1 MKRLNKNIIT
11 NIFLISS
18 DILSFILSIY
28 LARSIYA
35 DHIIPRNI
43 QPISDWMRLHVFL
56 AISCICWFG
65 IFLRHYGYRKNF
77 WIELKEIITTLAI
90 FAILEFAIIAFTHWF
105 LPRHVLGA
113 TWIILFILLSL
124 LRVMNKLLL
133 NKIGLWQRDAV
144 IIGCGLNAIETY
156 RALASDKY
164 LGFNIL
170 YFIGQPDDK
179 HQPQQ
184 IEGIPVI
191 YQDTSWLSPQV
202 DKQLQFLVA
211 VENEQNSICHSWLRE
226 LLFQGYSYVSVIPG
240 LRGVPLDNTD
250 MSFIFSKDLMFFRM
264 NQGLGKRFSRFIKRI
279 FDLVVASL
287 AILFLSPLLLFIFFK
302 VRADG
307 GPAIYG
313 HERIGSD
320 GMPFN
325 CLKFRSMSV
334 NSQQI
339 LAELLANDPC
349 AREEWN
355 NTFKLKNDPRIT
367 KIGHV
372 LRRTSFDEL
381 PQLFNVLKGDMSLV
395 GPRPIILEELQ
406 RYNEQ
411 ANYYL
416 MSKPGMTGLWQVS
429 GRSDVDYDARV
440 YFDSWYVKNW
450 SMWNDITI
458 LAKTVMVVLR
468 RDGAY

>member
-1 MKRLNKNIIT
+1 MKRINKNIVT

-18 DILSFILSIY
+18 DFLCFILSFY
-28 LARSIYA
+28 LAKAFYA
-35 DHIIPRNI
+35 DHIIQRNI
-43 QPISDWMRLHVFL
+43 QPMNDWMQLHIFL
-56 AISCICWFG
+56 AVSCIAWFG
-65 IFLRHYGYRKNF
+65 VFQRHYGYRKNF
-77 WIELKEIITTLAI
+77 WIELKEILTTLSI

-113 TWIILFILLSL
+113 TWIILLPLLTL
-124 LRVMNKLLL
+124 FRIMNKGLL
-133 NKIGLWQRDAV
+133 NQLGLWLRDAV
-144 IIGCGLNAIETY
+144 IIGTGLNAIETY
-156 RALASDKY
+156 RALACDKY
-164 LGFNIL
+164 LGFNIIC
-170 YFIGQPDDK
+170 FIGQPNETN
-179 HQPQQ
+179 QQQQ

-191 YQDTSWLSPQV
+191 YQDTHWLSPQV

-211 VENEQNSICHSWLRE
+211 VENEQNTICHNWLRE
-226 LLFQGYSYVSVIPG
+226 LLFQGYSYVSVIPD

-264 NQGLGKRFSRFIKRI
+264 NQGLGKWFSRFIKRI

-287 AILFLSPLLLFIFFK
+287 AILFLSPLLLFLFFR

-325 CLKFRSMSV
+325 CLKFRSMSI

-339 LAELLANDPC
+339 LTELLANDPC

-355 NTFKLKNDPRIT
+355 TTFKLKDDPRIT
-367 KIGHV
+367 KIGHM

-381 PQLFNVLKGDMSLV
+381 PQLFNVLKGEMSLV
-395 GPRPIILEELQ
+395 GPRPIILEELP
-406 RYNEQ
+406 RYHDQ

-429 GRSDVDYDARV
+429 GRSDVDYDTRV

-458 LAKTVMVVLR
+458 LVKTVMVVLR